1 MGLRR
6 PAAAGKDR
14 QAQPAWRPRLREATA
29 RTRPGV
35 ASRVGPGCVACVG
48 ASVGSGMDRPQVR
61 PAGPA
66 GLGHGIGAPDGRARR
81 TPASGQWGRHGS
93 SAQDSMAAGR
103 WAGRAPA
110 EGAGDQVGRSAG
122 PGKAVMGRLLA
133 DQATYR
139 ARYRAFGRAARAA
152 GAPTVTSP
160 DRAGAR
166 PQAAR
171 TAGAPTVTSPDRAG
185 ARPQT
190 ARTGAR

>member
-35 ASRVGPGCVACVG
+35 ASR
-48 ASVGSGMDRPQVR
+48 VR

-139 ARYRAFGRAARAA
+139 ARYRAFGRAARADTPHSA
-152 GAPTVTSP
+152 SPGVAWVATRP
-160 DRAGAR
+160 DRADAR

-171 TAGAPTVTSPDRAG
+171 TAGAPTVTCPDRAG
-185 ARPQT
+185 
-190 ARTGAR
+190 